1 VKGSVRGVGWNN
13 SGQAKEFRLCRTT
26 QLGTAN
32 PRLGGAYAYL
42 QQKEN
47 EEDYTCLSTHVH
59 YGSYLHCPTRPIA
72 SVTHLKPPNLQLI

>member
-26 QLGTAN
+26 QPGTAN
-32 PRLGGAYAYL
+32 PRLGGVYACL

-47 EEDYTCLSTHVH
+47 EEDSTCLPAHVRCC
-59 YGSYLHCPTRPIA
+59 SYLHCPTRPIK
-72 SVTHLKPPNLQLI
+72 SVTHLRPPDLYLI